1 MARTEPQRKKE
12 PAAMTSVTGTRESI
26 YLALDVHKNSIT
38 AGALEPGATSAVMTR
53 IGPDDA
59 AVRRLIGKF
68 SDRKQL
74 KVCYEAGPTGFALA
88 RALTKWG
95 VDCEVIAPSR
105 IPKQSGDRVKTDKRD
120 AATLA
125 VLHRAGMLTAI
136 RVPTEGEEA
145 LRDLCRAR
153 QDAYDDLKRVR
164 RRLLAFLLRHGQV
177 YRTSSTWTREHQR
190 WLNQVR
196 VDEPAARAAFEHYLA
211 VERLRETEVE
221 AMTRELLGWVDRE
234 PFATSVH
241 RLAAYR
247 GVAYISALGITAEIG
262 EWSRFHRATGFMSFT
277 GLVPS
282 EHSSGD
288 RRHQGEITKAGNVY
302 VRTHLI
308 ESAWQYRHHPVVGAE
323 LRRRHEHVGPDTIAR
338 SWKAQ
343 QRLCG
348 RYRRMNARLV
358 NPNIIITAIARELG
372 GFLWAEMTS

>member
-1 MARTEPQRKKE
+1 MS
-12 PAAMTSVTGTRESI
+12 SVTRNRESI
-26 YLALDVHKNSIT
+26 HLGLDVHKDSIT
-38 AGALEPGATSAVMTR
+38 AGVLEPAAESPVLTR
-53 IGPDDA
+53 IGPDDD
-59 AVRRLIGKF
+59 AVRRLIRKF
-68 SDRKQL
+68 PDKKQL
-74 KVCYEAGPTGFALA
+74 KVCYEAGPTGFTLA
-88 RALTKWG
+88 RTLTRWG

-105 IPKQSGDRVKTDKRD
+105 IPKQSGDRVKTDNRD
-120 AATLA
+120 AASLA
-125 VLHRAGMLTAI
+125 RLHRAGLLTAI

-153 QDAYDDLKRVR
+153 QDTYDDLKRVR

-177 YRTSSTWTREHQR
+177 YRATSTWTREHQR

-196 VDEPAARAAFEHYLA
+196 VDEPAARVAFEHYLA
-211 VERLRETEVE
+211 VERLRETELD

-234 PFATSVH
+234 PFTESVH

-262 EWSRFHRATGFMSFT
+262 EWSRFRRATGFMSFT

-282 EHSSGD
+282 EQSSGD
-288 RRHQGEITKAGNVY
+288 RRHQGAITKAGNVY

-323 LRRRHEHVGPDTIAR
+323 LRRRHAHVGPDTIAR

-348 RYRRMNARLV
+348 RYRRMTARQL
-358 NPNIIITAIARELG
+358 NPNIAVTAIARELA

>member
-1 MARTEPQRKKE
+1 MR
-12 PAAMTSVTGTRESI
+12 SVTRNREPI
-26 YLALDVHKNSIT
+26 HLGLDVHKDSIT
-38 AGALEPGATSAVMTR
+38 VGVLEPDAQAAVMTR
-53 IGPDDA
+53 LSSDDD
-59 AVRRLIGKF
+59 AVRRLVGKF
-68 SDRKQL
+68 ADKKRL
-74 KVCYEAGPTGFALA
+74 KVCYEAGPTGFTLA
-88 RALTKWG
+88 RTLRGWG

-125 VLHRAGMLTAI
+125 VLHRAGLLTPI

-153 QDAYDDLKRVR
+153 QDTYDDLKRVR

-177 YRTSSTWTREHQR
+177 YRASSTWTREHQQ
-190 WLNQVR
+190 WLNQVQ
-196 VDEPAARAAFEHYLA
+196 VTEPAARAAFEHYLA
-211 VERLRETEVE
+211 VERLRETELD

-234 PFATSVH
+234 PFTTPVH

-247 GVAYISALGITAEIG
+247 GVGYISALGITAEIG
-262 EWSRFHRATGFMSFT
+262 EWTRFARATGFMAFT

-282 EHSSGD
+282 EYSSGE
-288 RRHQGEITKAGNVY
+288 RRHQGQITKAGNVY
-302 VRTHLI
+302 VRTHLV
-308 ESAWQYRHHPVVGAE
+308 ESAWQYRHHPAIGAE
-323 LRRRHEHVGPDTIAR
+323 LRRRHAHVGPDTVAR

-348 RYRRMNARLV
+348 RYRRMTARLV
-358 NPNIIITAIARELG
+358 NPNVTVTAIARELG

>member
-1 MARTEPQRKKE
+1 MS
-12 PAAMTSVTGTRESI
+12 SVTRDRESI
-26 YLALDVHKNSIT
+26 HLGLDVHKDSIT
-38 AGALEPGATSAVMTR
+38 AGVLEPAAESPVMTR
-53 IGPDDA
+53 IGPDED
-59 AVRRLIGKF
+59 AVRRLIRKF
-68 SDRKQL
+68 PDKKQL
-74 KVCYEAGPTGFALA
+74 KVCYEAGPTGFTLA
-88 RALTKWG
+88 RTLTRWG

-120 AATLA
+120 AASLA
-125 VLHRAGMLTAI
+125 RLHRAGLLTPI

-153 QDAYDDLKRVR
+153 QDTYDDLKRVR
-164 RRLLAFLLRHGQV
+164 RRLLAFLLRHGPV
-177 YRTSSTWTREHQR
+177 YRASSTWTREHQR

-196 VDEPAARAAFEHYLA
+196 VDEPAARVAFEHYLA
-211 VERLRETEVE
+211 VERLRETELD

-234 PFATSVH
+234 PFAESVH

-262 EWSRFHRATGFMSFT
+262 EWSRFRRATGFMSFT

-282 EHSSGD
+282 EQSSGD

-308 ESAWQYRHHPVVGAE
+308 ESAWQYRHHPVVGTE

-348 RYRRMNARLV
+348 RYRRMSARQV
-358 NPNIIITAIARELG
+358 NPNITVTAIARELA